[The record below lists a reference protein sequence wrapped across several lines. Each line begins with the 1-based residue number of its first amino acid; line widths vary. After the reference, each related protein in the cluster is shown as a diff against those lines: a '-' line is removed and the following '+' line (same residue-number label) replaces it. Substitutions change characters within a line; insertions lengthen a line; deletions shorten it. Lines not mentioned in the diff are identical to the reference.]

1 VQDEQVKIYDTT
13 LRDGTQAEDV
23 SFSVEDKLR
32 IAHALDD
39 LGIAYIEGGWPG
51 SNPRDAAFFEAAR
64 REKLTQAR
72 YTAFGSTR
80 RSGVAASADPLLA
93 ALLATGVEVACIFG
107 KSWSLHARDAL
118 GVSLEENLELIFD
131 TVAFL
136 KKHVREVVY
145 DAEHFFDGYAD
156 SPEYALLTLQSAVDA
171 GADVVVLCDT
181 NGGTMPHLVS
191 AAVSRVVQQFP
202 TLVVGIHAHNDGEVA
217 VANTLAAV
225 QAGARH
231 VQGTI
236 NGFGERCGNANL
248 VSIIPNLQL
257 KLGFACVPEAQLVN
271 LKSTSRLMFELLNAP
286 PNKRQP
292 YVGDSAFAHKGGIH
306 VSAVMKN
313 ARTYEHIE
321 PAKVGNRRR
330 VLVSDLS
337 GRSNVV
343 YKAKEWGVDLD
354 SKDVETKQILTQLK
368 ELESQGFEF
377 EGAEASFELLVHEA
391 KNPGKNASFRLLGFR
406 VIAEKRSDD
415 REPLAEATVQIEVDG
430 HVEHTA
436 ALGNGPV
443 NALDMALRKA
453 LEKFYPE
460 LKSVHLVDYKVRVL
474 GGDKGTAT
482 KVRVLLESADAEGRW
497 GTVGVSDNILEA
509 SYQALVDSIRYKLFK
524 DRRAASLRTPPPVLP
539 VSTPVSAPP
548 AARSEPAVRLAGR
561 S

>member
-1 VQDEQVKIYDTT
+1 VQDQHVKIYDTT
-13 LRDGTQAEDV
+13 LRDGTQGEDV

-32 IAHALDD
+32 IAHALSD
-39 LGIAYIEGGWPG
+39 LGVAYIEGGWPG
-51 SNPRDAAFFEAAR
+51 SNPRDAAFFEAVR
-64 REKLTQAR
+64 REELGRAKL
-72 YTAFGSTR
+72 TAFGSTR
-80 RSGVAASADPLLA
+80 RSGVPAEADPLLA
-93 ALLATGVEVACIFG
+93 ALLAAGTEVVCIFG

-118 GVSLEENLELIFD
+118 GVSLEENLALIFD
-131 TVAFL
+131 TVRFL
-136 KKHVREVVY
+136 KQHVAEVVY

-156 SPEYALLTLQSAVDA
+156 NADYALSTLKSAVEA

-181 NGGTMPHLVS
+181 NGGTMPHLVE
-191 AAVSRVVQQFP
+191 AAVERVVKLFP
-202 TLVVGIHAHNDGEVA
+202 KLVVGIHAHNDSEVA

-257 KLGFACVPEAQLVN
+257 KLGYACVPDAQLVN
-271 LKSTSRLMFELLNAP
+271 LKRTSRLMFELLNAP
-286 PNKRQP
+286 PNKRQA
-292 YVGDSAFAHKGGIH
+292 YVGDSAFAHKGGVH

-313 ARTYEHIE
+313 ALTYEHIE
-321 PAKVGNRRR
+321 PSRVGNRRR

-354 SKDVETKQILTQLK
+354 SKDAETKQILTQLK

-377 EGAEASFELLVHEA
+377 EGAEASFELLVHDA
-391 KNPGKNASFRLLGFR
+391 KNPGAPSSFRLVGFR

-415 REPLAEATVQIEVDG
+415 RQPLAEATVQIEVDG
-430 HVEHTA
+430 HIEHTA

-460 LKSVHLVDYKVRVL
+460 LKAVQLVDYKVRVL
-474 GGDKGTAT
+474 GGDQGTAT
-482 KVRVLLESADAEGRW
+482 KVRVLLESSDGTARW

-524 DRRAASLRTPPPVLP
+524 DRRSATLRPAPALGESAGRDVLA
-539 VSTPVSAPP
+539 TP
-548 AARSEPAVRLAGR
+548 AAIAAMKALR
-561 S
+561 